1 MSTLFCKLS
10 YAFLLTIAARCYIMV
25 AERAVLSLHERI
37 DALIKALGLNQTKF
51 AERINVSRSYV
62 SQMCIGN
69 KIPADR
75 TISDICREFDV
86 NETWLRTGEGEM
98 FIEKSREEEI
108 AAFVGNILKGEP
120 DFRRRLVSVLA
131 RLSVEEWQ
139 MLEQM
144 AKQLNEE

>member
-86 NETWLRTGEGEM
+86 NEAWLRTGEGEM

-108 AAFVGNILKGEP
+108 AAFIGNILKGEP

>member
-1 MSTLFCKLS
+1 M
-10 YAFLLTIAARCYIMV
+10 I
-25 AERAVLSLHERI
+25 AERVVLPLHERI
-37 DALIKALGLNQTKF
+37 EALIKALGMNQTQV
-51 AERINVSRSYV
+51 AERLNLSRSYV
-62 SQMCIGN
+62 SHMCSGL
-69 KIPADR
+69 KVPSDR

-108 AAFVGNILKGEP
+108 AAFIGNILKVEP

-139 MLEQM
+139 MLEKM

>member
-1 MSTLFCKLS
+1 M
-10 YAFLLTIAARCYIMV
+10 LTYAARCYIMI
-25 AERAVLSLHERI
+25 AERVVLPLHERI
-37 DALIKALGLNQTKF
+37 EALIKALGMNQTQV
-51 AERINVSRSYV
+51 AERLNLSRSYV
-62 SQMCIGN
+62 SHMCSGL
-69 KIPADR
+69 KVPSDR

-108 AAFVGNILKGEP
+108 AAFIGNILKGEP

>member
-1 MSTLFCKLS
+1 
-10 YAFLLTIAARCYIMV
+10 MV

>member
-1 MSTLFCKLS
+1 M
-10 YAFLLTIAARCYIMV
+10 LTYAARCYIMV
-25 AERAVLSLHERI
+25 AERSVLSLHERI
-37 DALIKALGLNQTKF
+37 DALIKALGMKKTEFAKRLNLSQPF
-51 AERINVSRSYV
+51 VSELCSGRSCP
-62 SQMCIGN
+62 S
-69 KIPADR
+69 DR

-108 AAFVGNILKGEP
+108 AAFIGNILKGEP

>member
-1 MSTLFCKLS
+1 M
-10 YAFLLTIAARCYIMV
+10 LTYAARCYIMV

-37 DALIKALGLNQTKF
+37 DALIKALGMKKTEFAKKLNLSQPF
-51 AERINVSRSYV
+51 VSELCSGRSCP
-62 SQMCIGN
+62 S
-69 KIPADR
+69 DR

-108 AAFVGNILKGEP
+108 AAFIGNILKGEP

>member
-1 MSTLFCKLS
+1 M
-10 YAFLLTIAARCYIMV
+10 
-25 AERAVLSLHERI
+25 HERI
-37 DALIKALGLNQTKF
+37 EALIKALGMNQTQV
-51 AERINVSRSYV
+51 AERLNLSRSYV
-62 SQMCIGN
+62 SHMCSGL
-69 KIPADR
+69 KVPSDR

>member
-37 DALIKALGLNQTKF
+37 DALIKALGMKKTEFAKRLNLSQPF
-51 AERINVSRSYV
+51 VSELCSGRSCP
-62 SQMCIGN
+62 S
-69 KIPADR
+69 DR

-139 MLEQM
+139 MLERM

>member
-108 AAFVGNILKGEP
+108 AAFIGNILKGEP

-139 MLEQM
+139 MLEKM

>member
-1 MSTLFCKLS
+1 MNSRIKQVRLALNLSQDEFGRRLGVTRGAITNIEFNKTEPKQLFVE
-10 YAFLLTIAARCYIMV
+10 LL
-25 AERAVLSLHERI
+25 
-37 DALIKALGLNQTKF
+37 
-51 AERINVSRSYV
+51 
-62 SQMCIGN
+62 
-69 KIPADR
+69 
-75 TISDICREFDV
+75 CREFDV
-86 NETWLRTGEGEM
+86 NEAWLRTGEGEM
-98 FIEKSREEEI
+98 FIKKSREEEI